1 MGMIH
6 SSAGRLVMMSGMKSK
21 FWLLLA
27 TAVILGSAWGALA
40 QTPAVAADGPQ
51 FTSANELVRPENF
64 REWIFVSSGVGMSY
78 GPNTPAADRPPSFT
92 NVYVNPSSYRSF
104 MKTGRWPDKT
114 ILILEIRGSA
124 SEESINKAGRF
135 QAGLLAIEALV
146 KDEARLPGGWG
157 FFDFGRASALRD
169 TVKALPQTA
178 SCYSCHLKNAA
189 VERTFVQ
196 FYPTLLDVARR
207 MGTLNPSFEQPS
219 SERR

>member
-1 MGMIH
+1 MTKRQGMW
-6 SSAGRLVMMSGMKSK
+6 SGLVMMIAGLGAASGV
-21 FWLLLA
+21 F
-27 TAVILGSAWGALA
+27 A
-40 QTPAVAADGPQ
+40 QAPAVAGDGPQ

-64 REWIFVSSGVGMSY
+64 REWMFVSSGLGMSY
-78 GPNTPAADRPPSFT
+78 GPNAPAADRPPRFT

-114 ILILEIRGSA
+114 ILILEIRDSA

-146 KDEARLPGGWG
+146 KDEARLQGGWG
-157 FFDFGRASALRD
+157 FFDFGRAGALSDR
-169 TVKALPQTA
+169 VKALPQTA
-178 SCYSCHLKNAA
+178 SCYACHSKNAA

-219 SERR
+219 SDRR